1 MKLLIAEL
9 HEATKAGT
17 GNLQF
22 HKSTFNFKK
31 LVYECIE
38 TESYIHKNYNIECKT
53 ESDIE
58 ISGDR
63 YRLRWVITNYLAN
76 AIKYSTSNRKI
87 EVNYKLKDKQLSFS
101 IRDYG
106 LGRKC

>member
-1 MKLLIAEL
+1 MEIINCRIARSNESRNRKF
-9 HEATKAGT
+9 TIY
-17 GNLQF
+17 
-22 HKSTFNFKK
+22 KSKFNFKK